1 MESNQGQALYETKY
15 IAPLMA
21 GFTPTQSPR
30 KPQDVRHFSNSKF
43 FIATVAEHGIFG
55 KGFRISTN
63 QKRESTVFSLLIG

>member
-30 KPQDVRHFSNSKF
+30 KPQDVRHFSNSKSH
-43 FIATVAEHGIFG
+43 IVTVVGTVYLG
-55 KGFRISTN
+55 KGPEFQPIRS
-63 QKRESTVFSLLIG
+63 K